1 MQSEEEARAIETAV
15 RAAVLS
21 VVEVVN
27 HINTIRLEHYQ
38 RKVAERDKENA
49 VLRAEIIKAEEELV
63 FLRRLMGL
71 QQSEHLVAAPSTELQ
86 VQAKEINMGTH
97 HPKRA
102 RETDQRRVKQSKVT
116 ASIMSAAEKQR
127 LYRARRDADPRRR
140 AEYLESEKKRW
151 MKDRLSGKKKL
162 INERSPKERSVIRRK
177 WRLASERRRASKV
190 SIQLQTA
197 LNSEGSHPQ
206 EAGSDSEFQFECLS
220 LETTTSVQGSSAP
233 VMSPS
238 HDTGGHMDFTGFN
251 LPLVKEER
259 AKSDTVYIKCE
270 VKEENASDS
279 LEDVSTHQ
287 DHSFLSCT
295 LERETLDSYS
305 FTHHHH
311 PSEVQSDTIS
321 GHSAPQEDDRLPC
334 SLPRRGKKGYDDSRE
349 RLRRHRERVRA
360 DPVKHQAYLE
370 KERRRYQQRKKPIH
384 ELPEEMQRHTREV
397 WRRAARRKR
406 DREKSQTGYW
416 AQPL

>member
-102 RETDQRRVKQSKVT
+102 RETDQRRVKQSK
-116 ASIMSAAEKQR
+116 
-127 LYRARRDADPRRR
+127 
-140 AEYLESEKKRW
+140 
-151 MKDRLSGKKKL
+151 
-162 INERSPKERSVIRRK
+162 
-177 WRLASERRRASKV
+177 
-190 SIQLQTA
+190 
-197 LNSEGSHPQ
+197 
-206 EAGSDSEFQFECLS
+206 GSDSEFQFECLS

-334 SLPRRGKKGYDDSRE
+334 SLPRRGKTEGYDDSRE